1 MEATMLRLFLQE
13 LRFRRNAMI
22 IWGLG
27 LCFFPVVYVGVYPSF
42 ADQMEGFQDIMDL
55 AIYQAMGISM
65 GSFEDYIAST
75 VTNLVPVI
83 VGIYAVING
92 TSTLAG
98 EEDEGLLELI
108 VTLPIQRW
116 KILTV
121 KAIAL
126 GIALFVILAIV
137 AGAAGLTLMAILDQV
152 DGTDVAPVDIQ
163 ELVHAVNQIK
173 RYRRFGPAMSQ
184 RYKVLEE
191 NLKSPAPTR
200 LAIPSSSGLD
210 FIDIEDILRIQA
222 EGRYSRIYLRSG
234 GRLLVTKNLGQFGK
248 LLGDD
253 NFFRSHHSH
262 LVNTGHVRKYLH
274 RDGGVIVLR
283 DGSRVPLA
291 RARKKSFLKKIQ
303 SA

>member
-1 MEATMLRLFLQE
+1 MIDAVLIDDEKIVVDSLRMLLAEHCPEVAVSGTAESYKEGIRLVREQKPDLVFLDIEMPQGSGFDLLE
-13 LRFRRNAMI
+13 H
-22 IWGLG
+22 
-27 LCFFPVVYVGVYPSF
+27 FPDRTFDVIFVTAHSHY
-42 ADQMEGFQDIMDL
+42 
-55 AIYQAMGISM
+55 AIKAFKFSAV
-65 GSFEDYIAST
+65 DYI
-75 VTNLVPVI
+75 L
-83 VGIYAVING
+83 
-92 TSTLAG
+92 
-98 EEDEGLLELI
+98 
-108 VTLPIQRW
+108 
-116 KILTV
+116 K
-121 KAIAL
+121 
-126 GIALFVILAIV
+126 
-137 AGAAGLTLMAILDQV
+137 
-152 DGTDVAPVDIQ
+152 PVDIQ

-191 NLKSPAPTR
+191 NMKSPEPTR

-234 GRLLVTKNLGQFGK
+234 GSMLVTKNMGQFGK

-253 NFFRSHHSH
+253 SFFRSHHSH

-274 RDGGVIVLR
+274 RDGGVIILR

>member
-1 MEATMLRLFLQE
+1 MEASMLRLFLQE

-92 TSTLAG
+92 TGTLAG

-152 DGTDVAPVDIQ
+152 EGTDVAPVDMFMSVISAWP
-163 ELVHAVNQIK
+163 LVMSLGMISMFLGALSPSRRVAVGISTAVVLISYLGSNLTGMVEALESIEWLFVFHFFDASAQAFENGQKTSDVLALLGIAIVMYVLALFFFHK
-173 RYRRFGPAMSQ
+173 R
-184 RYKVLEE
+184 
-191 NLKSPAPTR
+191 
-200 LAIPSSSGLD
+200 
-210 FIDIEDILRIQA
+210 DITVGAWPWQ
-222 EGRYSRIYLRSG
+222 
-234 GRLLVTKNLGQFGK
+234 KGK
-248 LLGDD
+248 LPA
-253 NFFRSHHSH
+253 S
-262 LVNTGHVRKYLH
+262 
-274 RDGGVIVLR
+274 
-283 DGSRVPLA
+283 
-291 RARKKSFLKKIQ
+291 
-303 SA
+303 